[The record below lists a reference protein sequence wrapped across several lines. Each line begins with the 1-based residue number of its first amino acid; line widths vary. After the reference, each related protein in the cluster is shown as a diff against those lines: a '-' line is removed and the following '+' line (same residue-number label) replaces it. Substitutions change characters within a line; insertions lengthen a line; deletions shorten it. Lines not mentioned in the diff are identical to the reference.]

1 MTNFSK
7 KFYLISDSV
16 GETALKATNAA
27 LAQYPQL
34 TGITMKRFPFI
45 NSLDELK
52 TILEEA
58 NKVKAVIITTLV
70 NEQLDDYASSFA
82 KDHQLAYH
90 NVVEPILSIISNQTS
105 LAPSE
110 QAGALHRLDDHY
122 FDRIQAIEFAV
133 KYDDGKNRKGFAL
146 ADIILL
152 GVSRSSKTP
161 LSMYLA
167 NKSYKVANLPIFPEV
182 HVPQEIYDA
191 DPRRVF
197 GLIASPLYIQNIRKK
212 RVELMGLGDSAS
224 YSSLER
230 VKEELM
236 FADDLYHQLGASV
249 IHIENQSIEE
259 LSEQIISQYNKL
271 LAE

>member
-70 NEQLDDYASSFA
+70 NEQLDEYASSFA

-161 LSMYLA
+161 LSMYRPTSLIKSQTCRSSQKSMCHKRSTMLILVESLA
-167 NKSYKVANLPIFPEV
+167 
-182 HVPQEIYDA
+182 
-191 DPRRVF
+191 
-197 GLIASPLYIQNIRKK
+197 
-212 RVELMGLGDSAS
+212 
-224 YSSLER
+224 SSLPHSISR
-230 VKEELM
+230 ISVKKEW
-236 FADDLYHQLGASV
+236 S
-249 IHIENQSIEE
+249 
-259 LSEQIISQYNKL
+259 
-271 LAE
+271 